1 MNWKKKFK
9 FVFITLAFAVL
20 IFIVLTNIFKMTQV
34 TEKDLQTYAQ
44 GLAYLNKKDLQNAYF
59 NFANVSKNSA
69 IYEIALLRQALCADE
84 LKDSETAIKK
94 YRIFLEKYPESVF
107 SPKASYALGQNY
119 FKVGD
124 YSKAEKFFNNLRKDF
139 KDSEYSIAANY
150 YLGLIYKEKAL
161 AKVKDEPVALFAN
174 NTEKDVLSLKEK
186 SKEFFSQYLKDS
198 PNGRYAD
205 VCVKELIALG
215 IPLSESD
222 YFYIGKSYFKNGFY
236 ETAKAYFNKSS
247 IKYSWAY
254 ISEIYRKQSDFSSYR
269 SSFENNYAMYSEYI
283 DDDDLKQF
291 LENYAAN
298 YRAGVK
304 QGWLKLLSVAEEND
318 AKGTDYI
325 LYRLLKHA
333 DKYERVRIYEKIYS
347 EYPSGYYAS
356 DAVANLFWTAY
367 KNQEYKKAY
376 NLGLIHSKD
385 YQNTIAAPKILFWM
399 GKLLEKKG
407 KRSEARAYFQRIL
420 DHYPDDYYAF
430 RASKHL
436 NFNPNNGWKT
446 KSSRKLS
453 EKMQDIPFPAK
464 HSSVSVDN
472 TALFNAIFQLN
483 DYSLLS
489 EIDNGNKAL
498 QSWLLY
504 KDGKFAT
511 SGAMAR
517 DYIASLPERPDFSD
531 NIYKLAYQLHHQDLI
546 NKYTREYRLDSYL
559 IAALI
564 REESYYNA
572 YAGSSVGARGLMQ
585 LMPATASYIAQRN
598 GISYSGVESL
608 SIPEVNIHL
617 GCAYFDYAKEK
628 LHEDDLL
635 AVASYNG
642 GPNAVQYWKD
652 NLEYRNF
659 DEFIE
664 NIPYPETRDYV
675 KKVYRSYWVYLNIY

>member
-9 FVFITLAFAVL
+9 FVFITLAFVVL
-20 IFIVLTNIFKMTQV
+20 IFIVLTNVFKMTQV
-34 TEKDLQTYAQ
+34 TEKDLQTYSQ
-44 GLAYLNKKDLQNAYF
+44 GLDYLSKNDLQNAYF
-59 NFANVSKNSA
+59 NFSSVSKNSA
-69 IYEIALLRQALCADE
+69 IYEIALLRQALCADS
-84 LKDSETAIKK
+84 LNDIETAIKK

-107 SPKASYALGQNY
+107 SPKANYALGQNY
-119 FKVGD
+119 FKIKD
-124 YSKAEKFFNNLRKDF
+124 YTKSEKVFNNLRKDF
-139 KDSEYSIAANY
+139 KDSEYAIASNY

-161 AKVKDEPVALFAN
+161 AKSKDEAITIFSSS
-174 NTEKDVLSLKEK
+174 TENENFSLKEK
-186 SKEFFSQYLKDS
+186 AKEAFSEYLKKS

-205 VCVKELIALG
+205 NCAKELTTLG
-215 IPLSESD
+215 IPLAESD
-222 YFYIGKSYFKNGFY
+222 YFYAGKSYFKNGLY
-236 ETAKAYFNKSS
+236 ETARMYFSKSS

-254 ISEIYRKQSDFSSYR
+254 LSEIYRKQNDFSSYR
-269 SSFENNYAMYSEYI
+269 SSFEKNYALYSEYI

-291 LENYAAN
+291 LENYAAA
-298 YRAGVK
+298 YRTGAK
-304 QGWLKLLSVAEEND
+304 QGWLNLLAIAEEND

-325 LYRLLKHA
+325 LYRLLKHS
-333 DKYERVRIYEKIYS
+333 DRNERTRIYEKIYS
-347 EYPSGYYAS
+347 EYPTGYYAS
-356 DAVANLFWTAY
+356 DAVANLFWIAY
-367 KNQEYKKAY
+367 TNKEYKKAY
-376 NLGLIHSKD
+376 NLGLIHAKD

-407 KRSEARAYFQRIL
+407 KRSEARGYFQRIL

-436 NFNPNNGWKT
+436 NYNPNNAWKT
-446 KSSRKLS
+446 KSSRKLT
-453 EKMQDIPFPAK
+453 EKVQDVPFPTK

-472 TALFNAIFQLN
+472 TVLFNVIFQLN
-483 DYSLLS
+483 DYSLLA

-504 KDGKFAT
+504 KDGKYAT
-511 SGAMAR
+511 SAAMAR
-517 DYIASLPERPDFSD
+517 DYIAALPERPDFSD
-531 NIYKLAYQLHHQDLI
+531 NVYKLAYQLHHQDLI
-546 NKYTREYRLDSYL
+546 NKYTKEYRLDSYL

-564 REESYYNA
+564 REESYYNP

-598 GISYSGVESL
+598 GVSYSGADSL
-608 SIPEVNIHL
+608 YNPDVNIHL